1 MDKEFYIKKIEELK
15 EILKG
20 KFADKSDR
28 EYCEKKL
35 KEYQS
40 YLSSSESNE
49 KLFRHYKKKFG
60 ENELAQNPL
69 IGY

>member
-40 YLSSSESNE
+40 CLSSCEQNE
-49 KLFRHYKKKFG
+49 KFFRHYKKKIG
-60 ENELAQNPL
+60 ECELAKNPL